1 MNNQLRI
8 VYEIFLYIRIVFA
21 DKENNFSK
29 GRSKQKIGGKNFW
42 VKSFLSQTIFCLLA
56 PFF

>member
-29 GRSKQKIGGKNFW
+29 GRSEQKIGGKNF
-42 VKSFLSQTIFCLLA
+42 
-56 PFF
+56 